1 MVQFFWRGKP
11 KVNAIEMDGQEAPAV
26 SLLHERVSDLGRS
39 LELAAVRFGHDPA
52 NPTRTSPA
60 ADGGGGKLRMV

>member
-1 MVQFFWRGKP
+1 MVQFFGRGKP
-11 KVNAIEMDGQEAPAV
+11 QVNAIEMDGQQAPAI

-39 LELAAVRFGHDPA
+39 LELAAVRFGHDPTDPA
-52 NPTRTSPA
+52 RTGPA